1 MDLAVMDEL
10 VFIVPAL
17 WCIGFW
23 LKSTPN
29 VKDWIIP
36 YLLCALSIAGA
47 ILTVGFSVEAV
58 ANGVIAVGLAV
69 FGNQLIKQSKKGE

>member
-1 MDLAVMDEL
+1 MDLVVMDEL

-23 LKSTPN
+23 LKRTPN
-29 VKDWIIP
+29 IKDWIIP

-47 ILTVGFSVEAV
+47 IMTVGFSVEAI

-69 FGNQLIKQSKKGE
+69 FGNQLLKQAKNAE

>member
-1 MDLAVMDEL
+1 MDEL

-17 WCIGFW
+17 WCIGYW

-36 YLLCALSIAGA
+36 YFLCALSIAGA

>member
-1 MDLAVMDEL
+1 MDEL

-17 WCIGFW
+17 WCIGYW

-36 YLLCALSIAGA
+36 YVLCSLSIAGA

-69 FGNQLIKQSKKGE
+69 FGNQLIKQTKKGE

>member
-1 MDLAVMDEL
+1 MDEL

-29 VKDWIIP
+29 IKDWIIP